1 MLLQIITMSV
11 FSDNIRFLR
20 GKKEITQQDLADTL
34 IITRSRYVSYED
46 GRSEPPI
53 EVLVK
58 ISKFFNI
65 SIDLLVSVDI
75 RKYPLDEI
83 LRLPDNRI
91 VLPVVVDKLGNNSI
105 EIIPQKASMGYLSGY
120 SDPEYIESLQR
131 ISLPFLTNG
140 KYRAFPAQ
148 GDSMPP
154 FKDGSYII
162 GKYIENIDDL
172 KENRSYVFV
181 TLNDGISYKRFKSKN
196 EKTVT
201 VAADNSFYKPY
212 EIPFHEIIEIW
223 QYASGIFPEDFEPDH
238 FENHNLKDMFL
249 ELRKDIRNLNIK
261 ISGLEEKQNSI
272 G

>member
-20 GKKEITQQDLADTL
+20 GKKEITQQDLANIL

-53 EVLVK
+53 EVLLK
-58 ISKFFNI
+58 ISKFFNV

-75 RKYPLDEI
+75 RKYPLEEI

-91 VLPVVVDKLGNNSI
+91 VLPVVVDAFGNNSI
-105 EIIPQKASMGYLSGY
+105 EIVPQKASMGYLSGY

-131 ISLPFLTNG
+131 ISLPFLVNG
-140 KYRAFPAQ
+140 KYRAFPAK

-162 GKYIENIDDL
+162 GKYVENIEDL
-172 KENRSYVFV
+172 KPNKSYVFV
-181 TLNDGISYKRFKSKN
+181 TLNDGISYKRLKSK
-196 EKTVT
+196 KKKSVT
-201 VAADNSFYKPY
+201 VAADNSFYTPY
-212 EIPFHEIIEIW
+212 DIPLGEIVEIW
-223 QYASGIFPEDFEPDH
+223 QYATGIFPEDFEPED
-238 FENHNLKDMFL
+238 FENYQLRDMFL
-249 ELRKDIRNLNIK
+249 ELRKEIRGLDKK
-261 ISGLEEKQNSI
+261 ISR
-272 G
+272 

>member
-1 MLLQIITMSV
+1 MLLQFVTMSI

-20 GKKEITQQDLADTL
+20 GKKEKTQQELADTL
-34 IITRSRYVSYED
+34 KLTRSRYVSYED

-53 EVLVK
+53 EILIK
-58 ISKFFNI
+58 ISKFFNL

-75 RKYPLDEI
+75 RKYPLEDI
-83 LRLPDNRI
+83 LKLPDNRI
-91 VLPVVVDKLGNNSI
+91 VLPVIVDQLGNNSI
-105 EIIPQKASMGYLSGY
+105 EIVPQKASMGYLSGY

-162 GKYIENIDDL
+162 GKYVENIDDL
-172 KENRSYVFV
+172 KPNKSYVFV
-181 TLNDGISYKRFKSKN
+181 TLNDGISYKRFISGNKKSI
-196 EKTVT
+196 T

-212 EIPFHEIIEIW
+212 DIPLGEVVEIW
-223 QYASGIFPEDFEPDH
+223 QYASGIFPEDFDSTN
-238 FENHNLKDMFL
+238 FENYSLKDMFS
-249 ELRKDIRNLNIK
+249 ELRNTITELENKVFIIK
-261 ISGLEEKQNSI
+261 NQTM
-272 G
+272 

>member
-11 FSDNIRFLR
+11 FSDNIRSLR
-20 GKKEITQQDLADTL
+20 AKKEITQQDVADTL

-65 SIDLLVSVDI
+65 SIDLLLTVDI
-75 RKYPLDEI
+75 RKYPLEEMMN
-83 LRLPDNRI
+83 LPDNRI
-91 VLPVVVDKLGNNSI
+91 LFPVIVDELGNNSI

-131 ISLPFLTNG
+131 ITLPFLTNG

-154 FKDGSYII
+154 FKDGSFII
-162 GKYIENIDDL
+162 GKYVEDIQDL
-172 KENRSYVFV
+172 KVNRSYIFV
-181 TLNDGISYKRFKSKN
+181 TLNDGISYKRFKAHKKKSI
-196 EKTVT
+196 EVS
-201 VAADNSFYKPY
+201 ADNSFYKPY
-212 EIPFHEIIEIW
+212 EIPLGEIVEIW
-223 QYASGIFPEDFEPDH
+223 QYATGIFPEDFEPD
-238 FENHNLKDMFL
+238 NLDNYNLKDMFL
-249 ELRKDIRNLNIK
+249 EIRKDIKQLDEK
-261 ISGLEEKQNSI
+261 ISNAK
-272 G
+272 